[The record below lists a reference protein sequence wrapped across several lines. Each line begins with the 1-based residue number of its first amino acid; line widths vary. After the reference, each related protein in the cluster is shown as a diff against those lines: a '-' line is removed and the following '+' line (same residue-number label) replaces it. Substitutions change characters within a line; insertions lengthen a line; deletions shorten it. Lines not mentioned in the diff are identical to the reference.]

1 MHSGHFAYYSACA
14 RRVTRVWLSEGID
27 RVKNSLRYAFTNV
40 GSPSGVIRPRRCLI
54 ECRLGDGIMRR
65 ADQVLV
71 GHRPQDCHGLGITL
85 PPSVLAR
92 ADEVIE

>member
-1 MHSGHFAYYSACA
+1 
-14 RRVTRVWLSEGID
+14 
-27 RVKNSLRYAFTNV
+27 
-40 GSPSGVIRPRRCLI
+40 
-54 ECRLGDGIMRR
+54 LGDGIMRR